1 MGRVWGLSAPRPVVP
16 SDKAGKGSSNII
28 ERHHRVLPVAAG
40 AGDFVVLVCGFLLH
54 GPDMLKPLPRL
65 MLPLFA
71 ALSLAAC
78 SAPGLPE
85 QLPFLEPGV
94 SFTVV
99 PSGVGCTSTGS
110 YRGKVSWEV
119 PASMTSKVEI
129 QVRGQERQIFA
140 RSNEP
145 VGSEE
150 TGVWV
155 SKGMLFALI
164 DRNTDMLL
172 AAIEAGPGQC
182 DAAPAGE
189 GEGDTETGGDSA
201 DGKPSEGE

>member
-1 MGRVWGLSAPRPVVP
+1 
-16 SDKAGKGSSNII
+16 
-28 ERHHRVLPVAAG
+28 
-40 AGDFVVLVCGFLLH
+40 
-54 GPDMLKPLPRL
+54 MLKQLPRIA
-65 MLPLFA
+65 LPLVA

-85 QLPFLEPGV
+85 QLPFAEPGV
-94 SFTVV
+94 SFAVV

-119 PASMTSKVEI
+119 PGSMTSKIEI
-129 QVRGQERQIFA
+129 QVGAQERQVFA
-140 RSNEP
+140 RSNDT

-150 TGVWV
+150 TGDWV
-155 SKGMLFALI
+155 SKGMVFVLL

-182 DAAPAGE
+182 DAAT
-189 GEGDTETGGDSA
+189 EGDTVGDGETAAGM
-201 DGKPSEGE
+201 PSESE